1 MLLVIGA
8 VVGAT
13 LAFGWSGLQ
22 SVAVVVPALCLGY
35 VFTLGA
41 SRGRFVLRRTFANFG
56 QLSDE
61 LLIVVGATL
70 LGAAIASLPAVREI
84 GASVTPE
91 VISGPVLLAVMVFV
105 LLVLGQAGLHPMI
118 GSSLVV
124 PVIAAGGFGVCA
136 VVVVTAGVFAWALNA
151 SISIWTLPVAV
162 AASIFGVEARQ
173 MVSRRTLLF
182 ALAHAL
188 AGLLYLFAANAFLA
202 WLGCP

>member
-1 MLLVIGA
+1 M
-8 VVGAT
+8 
-13 LAFGWSGLQ
+13 
-22 SVAVVVPALCLGY
+22 
-35 VFTLGA
+35 
-41 SRGRFVLRRTFANFG
+41 
-56 QLSDE
+56 
-61 LLIVVGATL
+61 
-70 LGAAIASLPAVREI
+70 
-84 GASVTPE
+84 
-91 VISGPVLLAVMVFV
+91 
-105 LLVLGQAGLHPMI
+105 
-118 GSSLVV
+118 V